1 MIDNLITK
9 IKTIGD
15 FSADD
20 IKLFLS
26 SFTETFLFKGEHF
39 LSEGQVSKH
48 LGYIK
53 TGLMMHYKIIDGV
66 EVPADFTIENEW
78 VAYLKS
84 FSSGTASDMWIKAL
98 EDTHLLTM
106 SNTAMGELFSKQ
118 PKFMA
123 LKSYYTELSFIR
135 NTEHASNLATLNAK
149 QRYYKFMKDHPALI
163 NRVPQYYIA
172 AYLGIKPQSLSRL
185 RK

>member
-1 MIDNLITK
+1 MIEKLITE
-9 IKTIGD
+9 IKTID
-15 FSADD
+15 NFSADD
-20 IKLFLS
+20 IKLFLN
-26 SFTETFLFKGEHF
+26 SFTETFLSKGEHF
-39 LSEGQVSKH
+39 LIEGQVSKH

-53 TGLMMHYKIIDGV
+53 KGLMMHYKIIDGV

-84 FSSGTASDMWIKAL
+84 FSNGTASDMWIKTL

-118 PKFMA
+118 PKFLA
-123 LKSYYTELSFIR
+123 LRNYYTELSFIR
-135 NTEHASNLATLNAK
+135 NAEHASNLATLNAK

-172 AYLGIKPQSLSRL
+172 TYLGIKPQSLSRL

>member
-1 MIDNLITK
+1 
-9 IKTIGD
+9 
-15 FSADD
+15 
-20 IKLFLS
+20 
-26 SFTETFLFKGEHF
+26 
-39 LSEGQVSKH
+39 
-48 LGYIK
+48 
-53 TGLMMHYKIIDGV
+53 
-66 EVPADFTIENEW
+66 
-78 VAYLKS
+78 
-84 FSSGTASDMWIKAL
+84 MWIKAL

-123 LKSYYTELSFIR
+123 LRSYYTELSFIR

-149 QRYYKFMKDHPALI
+149 QRYYKFMKDQPALI